1 MPSLKK
7 GLLARLQ
14 SQLDRLQSQLDLRVG
29 CSVCSEPLNES
40 TYKWHTIEHNCPR
53 EILLARAKGAPEHK
67 EWRKVGRRPS
77 FPRPRRYEVCRY
89 YKPGMGCRKHRNQCT
104 FARSLEEALVWTFE
118 RENNIPRLWL
128 KAKVQGNLYQGTPR
142 ILTAAEEIGAEF
154 GGYFQELCKPCFR
167 NCPAQVTLRG
177 PNLPCPHH
185 GPSHLLIVH
194 VTSEGFRKKQLVE
207 IRPRPRQGHLLEYC
221 MYVSRGY
228 PCRHGAVRC
237 QYAHSDVEMAIW
249 EAESIGYLTRSDLLV
264 LPASLES
271 GAGSG
276 TIGEIG
282 GRNGSPSVPP
292 QIQLYCRVCL
302 VTCSS
307 QESFENHCSSL
318 EHTQMLSY
326 DHGALWEYRAPP
338 IGLRKFKLC
347 SRLDICEYGNG
358 CTQAHSQEELQEW
371 IMRAQAAQMREELAR
386 QDGLLSY
393 QDRLL
398 HEYQHCHNEIQVMS
412 ESIHDVTVH
421 CDQPLKCQVEDKKS
435 QYRWKFIIHS
445 KDPLQHVALLKHQ
458 MGAIFSLVCPGLP
471 QGQLYA
477 QGSRF
482 HVQGTAMT
490 SQVEVLVE
498 CITFGSYEQWVA
510 FDFGCRPV
518 LVQKLYVQVGQKE
531 TLGPPACIQDHN
543 CLLELIRWNSGNR
556 CVVPC
561 VGRTAEQVKLLA
573 KYKVSLQEL
582 ENYRSKASDQ
592 IPITPGNYRER
603 MHQFLYMEEEAQQE
617 LVAKLNLQ
625 VEVTLT
631 SKMQTLAMGMKFAP
645 SGELY
650 AKVPIP
656 CSLTPDTDQG
666 YLLSRAVSTAYVA
679 PVPAPDNHVYEV
691 RVEVKATSEQNVW
704 LLLPA
709 HCCSALGLKDE
720 DIQIMEIQFQIDKTI
735 FGIWHQAI
743 DALQDDRLVAPDVPA
758 CSLPSL
764 KPPPQELRGNPKQK
778 QAISFI
784 TGTASGLSRVPPL
797 LIYGPFG
804 TGKTYTLAMATLEV
818 IKQPNTKVLI
828 CTHTNSAADIYIREY
843 FHAYV
848 TAGHP
853 EAVPLR
859 VKNPESFL
867 NQTDPTTLQYCCLS
881 SDGRS
886 FCFPTQEKL
895 KQHRIVITTTT
906 LSRSLC
912 VPSGFFS
919 HILIDE
925 AAQMLE
931 CEAII
936 PLAYATQKTRIVL
949 AGDHMQITPKLFS
962 VGARKSAD
970 HTLLNRLFQY
980 YQRETHEL
988 ASQSRVIFHENYRST
1003 KAIISFVS
1011 RNFYVA
1017 KGNPIQAS
1025 GQIPGHP
1032 CKYPLMFCH
1041 VAGTP
1046 ERDITMTSWFNRA
1059 EIVEVIE
1066 KVQEFY
1072 RIWAYQWNSPDLKQ
1086 ICVVSHGSQVKILRQ
1101 ELRKKQ
1107 LGEVAVENFENLPGR
1122 EFRVII
1128 LSTVHTRDSL
1138 LSSSVPHLEFF
1149 SEARV
1154 LNTVMTRAQSQ
1165 VVAVG
1170 DAVALCSFGRCSKVW
1185 KHFIQE
1191 CIEMSSVSPVDLT
1204 MEQIKQDVAHR
1215 QRWARQNGLHPM
1227 NSPREDF
1234 LEEEDND
1241 NDIPSWVSDAE
1252 LNADDPI
1259 LQELLDESK
1268 NVAVTVSEDGLLN
1281 VTSGARSRHQGQQYL
1296 SFPVPVLQKYLR
1308 MQPKIYRKCE
1318 LIKEAF
1324 EKASAFTIDDS
1335 PPLIIQIRGRTN
1347 CGMAFTGDQVLVEI
1361 LTPELEEQGYSWRP
1375 LGRVVG
1381 VLERGDRELIF
1392 ICKMD
1397 EFDPRVMIPIDPS
1410 VTKIFVPELKDKP
1423 NTIPIRRLQRGHIKL
1438 ISYEKI
1444 TEETKRNQLFRVQI
1458 ISWKERFY
1466 YPLGIILEILPLPV
1480 TLEQG
1485 LKILD
1490 MEYSLNA
1497 NGRYPTPVIKEVNQH
1512 NCSKLNLYRGQWKDC
1527 RDYLTFTVDPQ
1538 GSRDLDD
1545 AISVRD
1551 LGSHYEIAVHISDVA
1566 SFMPKDSALDR
1577 EARKRGA
1584 TYYAPG
1590 KDPVAMLPSRLSQD
1604 LFSLLPQQERRA
1616 ISLILTVEKEGDR
1629 VVQWHITPSMIC
1641 SDLQLT
1647 YEEAEVIIKSHPG
1660 GGAWLPLRLGTVEGC
1675 VVAAYHFS
1683 QVLRRSRLQGDCYY
1697 DQPDED
1703 SPLGSRSSHQMVQEL
1718 MILFNSYVAE
1728 FLVHQDNTK
1737 LITPLRCQA
1746 EPNPQQVAQLKDKYN
1761 HLLPLSL
1768 HLSYRLCGQ
1777 TTSTFQGTSS
1787 GYNLCIL
1794 RPLWDH
1800 LCQAADSKDYNK
1812 MVDLIATDDIHPTL
1826 APAGLEF
1833 RKLLS
1838 RSYFSR
1844 SNSTSLSRAG
1854 HYSLQVDWYT
1864 WASSPIR
1871 RYIDVVLQ
1879 RQLHAAMTKG
1889 HPGYSPEDI
1898 DLLCH
1903 DFNRKNGRA
1912 QAYERKAHCLH
1923 LATQLKTQL
1932 LTKLCFVVNVESA
1945 NRFFKVI
1952 FPMNRDTLPDPHL
1965 VNYRALQ
1972 LVEQP
1977 TFIPEHQKMKLVWKR
1992 RMYSLDKGKAWMPSS
2007 KTLVDTHVMPVSS
2020 VIWQDL
2026 LAAIQSQNFQKAAAL
2041 LLRWRGT
2048 AQTSQHRSLGQVFRN
2063 KCSHYVEVILE
2074 LSTGD
2079 ALQMQL
2085 TTDVQRGFLVP
2096 SIQMW
2101 MLTPGF
2107 AICLEHA
2114 EKPIDCFSRYASQA
2128 TKDVYAEAQEY
2139 SRVWEPLCA
2148 MESASSAVA
2157 ENDSIL
2163 LHGVPITWDQ
2173 ERNDQGQMQGSFC
2186 LTYSF
2191 LKECAIDI
2199 NFNFCY
2205 LCIRLEN
2212 LKLQGPVE
2220 EEEEREKGK
2229 EAALC
2234 QGFKKLS
2241 LGNMA
2246 ADPPVVNTLDS
2257 CLNVDPDT
2265 YTWVAHGLTDEMDQD
2280 SKKVDR
2286 REERQRI
2293 HFFLHHVAMEGIPME
2308 VTRKEACFT
2317 IEMIPKLLPDIRKEE
2332 AIWKLK
2338 YASPL
2343 VTSIALGQPIKEVSC
2358 MAMKSSILKRQTFDI
2373 PRGKF
2378 RLNKSQNSAV
2388 LEALQKPFTLI
2399 QGPPGTGKTVVGVHI
2414 VYWFHKLNQEK
2425 PETAPLPLRGEK
2437 KDKGEKC
2444 ILYCGPSNKS
2454 VDVVSEILL
2463 QWKEELRPLQ
2473 VYSEQ
2478 MEAMEFPVPGSYRNM
2493 FRKNLREGKTKP
2505 ELRQIILHH
2514 RIRMPSN
2521 TYARKIMEFDTRV
2534 KTVDQFSEEE
2544 IEQYK
2549 SITTMARKYELSN
2562 HDIILCTCSCAASS
2576 ILTKQLNVKQI
2587 LIDEAGMS
2595 TEPESLIPLVNFP
2608 RAEKVVL
2615 LGDHKQLQPFVKN
2628 DHCQNL
2634 GLEKSLFERYYRQ
2647 AWMLDTQYR
2656 MHKDICKFPSKE
2668 FYDNKLKTSMELRRT
2683 PSVFSHPDQES
2694 CPIIFGYVQGE
2705 EKSLVV
2711 STDEGNENS
2720 RANQDEVE
2728 QVIRIAKQLT
2738 LDRTIKPKDIAILSP
2753 YNAQVSEINK
2763 RLLKEGI
2770 TGVTVSSIK
2779 KSQGSEW
2786 RYVILSTVR
2795 SCSLSE
2801 IDGKPTKSWLK
2812 KHLGFVSDPHQVNVG
2827 ITRAQEGLCI
2837 IGNHYLLSCCP
2848 MWHRLIDFY
2857 TKKGCCVM
2865 ASSVQV
2871 RQRPA
2876 IYH

>member
-14 SQLDRLQSQLDLRVG
+14 SQLDQLQSQLDLRVG

-128 KAKVQGNLYQGTPR
+128 KAKVQGSLYQGTPR

-177 PNLPCPHH
+177 PNLPCPQH
-185 GPSHLLIVH
+185 GPSPLLIVH
-194 VTSEGFRKKQLVE
+194 ISEGFRKKQLVE

-221 MYVSRGY
+221 MYVSRGH

-237 QYAHSDVEMAIW
+237 QYAHSDVEMAVW
-249 EAESIGYLTRSDLLV
+249 EAESMGCLTRSDLLV

-276 TIGEIG
+276 TSGEVG
-282 GRNGSPSVPP
+282 GRNGSPSAPP

-371 IMRAQAAQMREELAR
+371 IMRAQAAQMREESAR

-412 ESIHDVTVH
+412 ESIRDVTIH

-435 QYRWKFIIHS
+435 QCIWKFIIHS

-471 QGQLYA
+471 QRQLYA

-482 HVQGTAMT
+482 HVQDTAMT
-490 SQVEVLVE
+490 FQVEVLVE

-510 FDFGCRPV
+510 FDFGRRPV

-531 TLGPPACIQDHN
+531 TLGPPPCIQDHN
-543 CLLELIRWNSGNR
+543 CLLELIRWHSGNR
-556 CVVPC
+556 CVVPN
-561 VGRTAEQVKLLA
+561 VGRTAEQVNLLA
-573 KYKVSLQEL
+573 KYKVSPQEL

-592 IPITPGNYRER
+592 VSITPVNYRER

-720 DIQIMEIQFQIDKTI
+720 DTQLMEIQFQIDKTI

-764 KPPPQELRGNPKQK
+764 RPPPQELRGNPKQK
-778 QAISFI
+778 EAISFI
-784 TGTASGLSRVPPL
+784 TGTTSGQSRVPPL

-859 VKNPESFL
+859 VKNTESFL

-895 KQHRIVITTTT
+895 KQHRIIITTTT

-980 YQRETHEL
+980 YQKETHKL

-1025 GQIPGHP
+1025 GQIPAHP

-1086 ICVVSHGSQVKILRQ
+1086 ICVVSHGSQVIGSSFHLCLSSSAGIRNN
-1101 ELRKKQ
+1101 
-1107 LGEVAVENFENLPGR
+1107 LGLLMGR

-1138 LSSSVPHLEFF
+1138 LNSSVPHLEFF

-1191 CIEMSSVSPVDLT
+1191 CIEMRSVSPVDLT

-1227 NSPREDF
+1227 NSPREHS

-1281 VTSGARSRHQGQQYL
+1281 VTSGSRSRYQGQQYL

-1375 LGRVVG
+1375 MGRVVG
-1381 VLERGDRELIF
+1381 ILERGDRELIF

-1466 YPLGIILEILPLPV
+1466 YPLGIILEILPLPL

-1512 NCSKLNLYRGQWKDC
+1512 NCSKLNLHRGQWKDC

-1566 SFMPKDSALDR
+1566 SFMPKDGALDR

-1604 LFSLLPQQERRA
+1604 LFSLLPQQERRT
-1616 ISLILTVEKEGDR
+1616 ISLILTVEKESDR

-1703 SPLGSRSSHQMVQEL
+1703 SPLGSRSSHQMVEEL

-1746 EPNPQQVAQLKDKYN
+1746 EPNPQQVAQLKDKYS

-1992 RMYSLDKGKAWMPSS
+1992 RIYSLDKGKAWMPSS

-2026 LAAIQSQNFQKAAAL
+2026 LVAIQSQNFQKAAAL
-2041 LLRWRGT
+2041 LLRCRGT
-2048 AQTSQHRSLGQVFRN
+2048 VQTSHHRSLGQVSRS
-2063 KCSHYVEVILE
+2063 KCSHYVEVIVE

-2114 EKPIDCFSRYASQA
+2114 EKPIDCFSRYASQT
-2128 TKDVYAEAQEY
+2128 TKDVYSEAQEY

-2212 LKLQGPVE
+2212 LKLQGP
-2220 EEEEREKGK
+2220 
-2229 EAALC
+2229 
-2234 QGFKKLS
+2234 LS
-2241 LGNMA
+2241 LGHTA
-2246 ADPPVVNTLDS
+2246 ANPSVVNTLDS

-2293 HFFLHHVAMEGIPME
+2293 HFFLHHVAMESIPVE

-2343 VTSIALGQPIKEVSC
+2343 VTSIALGQPIKEGQLHSGIWVFSSLPSLELTLLIPVS
-2358 MAMKSSILKRQTFDI
+2358 
-2373 PRGKF
+2373 G
-2378 RLNKSQNSAV
+2378 
-2388 LEALQKPFTLI
+2388 AL
-2399 QGPPGTGKTVVGVHI
+2399 GTGKTMVGVHI

-2521 TYARKIMEFDTRV
+2521 PYARKIMEFDTRV
-2534 KTVDQFSEEE
+2534 KMGDQFSEEE
-2544 IEQYK
+2544 IELYK
-2549 SITTMARKYELSN
+2549 SITTTARKYELSN
-2562 HDIILCTCSCAASS
+2562 HDIILCTCSCSASS

-2634 GLEKSLFERYYRQ
+2634 GLEKSLFERYHRQ

-2683 PSVFSHPDQES
+2683 PSVFSHQDQES

-2720 RANQDEVE
+2720 KANQDEVE

-2795 SCSLSE
+2795 SCPLSE

>member
-14 SQLDRLQSQLDLRVG
+14 SQLDQLQSQLDLRVG

-128 KAKVQGNLYQGTPR
+128 KAKVQGSLYQGTPR

-177 PNLPCPHH
+177 PNLPCPQH
-185 GPSHLLIVH
+185 GPSPLLIVH
-194 VTSEGFRKKQLVE
+194 ISEGFRKKQLVE

-221 MYVSRGY
+221 MYVSRGH

-237 QYAHSDVEMAIW
+237 QYAHSDVEMAVW
-249 EAESIGYLTRSDLLV
+249 EAESMGCLTRSDLLV

-276 TIGEIG
+276 TSGEVG
-282 GRNGSPSVPP
+282 GRNGSPSAPP

-371 IMRAQAAQMREELAR
+371 IMRAQAAQMREESAR

-412 ESIHDVTVH
+412 ESIRDVTIH

-435 QYRWKFIIHS
+435 QCIWKFIIHS

-471 QGQLYA
+471 QRQLYA

-482 HVQGTAMT
+482 HVQDTAMT
-490 SQVEVLVE
+490 FQVEVLVE

-510 FDFGCRPV
+510 FDFGRRPV

-531 TLGPPACIQDHN
+531 TLGPPPCIQDHN
-543 CLLELIRWNSGNR
+543 CLLELIRWHSGNR
-556 CVVPC
+556 CVVPN
-561 VGRTAEQVKLLA
+561 VGRTAEQVNLLA
-573 KYKVSLQEL
+573 KYKVSPQEL

-592 IPITPGNYRER
+592 VSITPVNYRER

-720 DIQIMEIQFQIDKTI
+720 DTQLMEIQFQIDKTI

-764 KPPPQELRGNPKQK
+764 RPPPQELRGNPKQK
-778 QAISFI
+778 EAISFI
-784 TGTASGLSRVPPL
+784 TGTTSGQSRVPPL

-859 VKNPESFL
+859 VKNTESFL

-895 KQHRIVITTTT
+895 KQHRIIITTTT

-980 YQRETHEL
+980 YQKETHKL

-1025 GQIPGHP
+1025 GQIPAHP

-1138 LSSSVPHLEFF
+1138 LNSSVPHLEFF

-1191 CIEMSSVSPVDLT
+1191 CIEMRSVSPVDLT

-1227 NSPREDF
+1227 NSPREHS

-1281 VTSGARSRHQGQQYL
+1281 VTSGSRSRYQGQQYL

-1375 LGRVVG
+1375 MGRVVG
-1381 VLERGDRELIF
+1381 ILERGDRELIF

-1466 YPLGIILEILPLPV
+1466 YPLGIILEILPLPL

-1512 NCSKLNLYRGQWKDC
+1512 NCSKLNLHRGQWKDC

-1566 SFMPKDSALDR
+1566 SFMPKDGALDR

-1604 LFSLLPQQERRA
+1604 LFSLLPQQERRT
-1616 ISLILTVEKEGDR
+1616 ISLILTVEKESDR

-1703 SPLGSRSSHQMVQEL
+1703 SPLGSRSSHQMVEEL

-1746 EPNPQQVAQLKDKYN
+1746 EPNPQQVAQLKDKYS

-1992 RMYSLDKGKAWMPSS
+1992 RIYSLDKGKAWMPSS

-2026 LAAIQSQNFQKAAAL
+2026 LVAIQSQNFQKAAAL
-2041 LLRWRGT
+2041 LLRCRGT
-2048 AQTSQHRSLGQVFRN
+2048 VQTSHHRSLGQVSRS
-2063 KCSHYVEVILE
+2063 KCSHYVEVIVE

-2114 EKPIDCFSRYASQA
+2114 EKPIDCFSRYASQT
-2128 TKDVYAEAQEY
+2128 TKDVYSEAQEY

-2220 EEEEREKGK
+2220 GEEEREKGK

-2234 QGFKKLS
+2234 QGFRKLS
-2241 LGNMA
+2241 LGHTA
-2246 ADPPVVNTLDS
+2246 ANPSVVNTLDS

-2293 HFFLHHVAMEGIPME
+2293 HFFLHHVAMESIPVE

-2358 MAMKSSILKRQTFDI
+2358 VAMKSSILKRQTFDI

-2378 RLNKSQNSAV
+2378 KLNKSQNSAV

-2399 QGPPGTGKTVVGVHI
+2399 QGPPGTGKTMVGVHI

-2521 TYARKIMEFDTRV
+2521 PYARKIMEFDTRV
-2534 KTVDQFSEEE
+2534 KMGDQFSEEE
-2544 IEQYK
+2544 IELYK
-2549 SITTMARKYELSN
+2549 SITTTARKYELSN
-2562 HDIILCTCSCAASS
+2562 HDIILCTCSCSASS

-2634 GLEKSLFERYYRQ
+2634 GLEKSLFERYHRQ

-2683 PSVFSHPDQES
+2683 PSVFSHQDQES

-2720 RANQDEVE
+2720 KANQDEVE
-2728 QVIRIAKQLT
+2728 QVS
-2738 LDRTIKPKDIAILSP
+2738 LSP
-2753 YNAQVSEINK
+2753 YQLPQQPGA
-2763 RLLKEGI
+2763 L
-2770 TGVTVSSIK
+2770 
-2779 KSQGSEW
+2779 
-2786 RYVILSTVR
+2786 
-2795 SCSLSE
+2795 
-2801 IDGKPTKSWLK
+2801 
-2812 KHLGFVSDPHQVNVG
+2812 
-2827 ITRAQEGLCI
+2827 
-2837 IGNHYLLSCCP
+2837 
-2848 MWHRLIDFY
+2848 
-2857 TKKGCCVM
+2857 
-2865 ASSVQV
+2865 
-2871 RQRPA
+2871 
-2876 IYH
+2876 

>member
-1 MPSLKK
+1 
-7 GLLARLQ
+7 
-14 SQLDRLQSQLDLRVG
+14 
-29 CSVCSEPLNES
+29 
-40 TYKWHTIEHNCPR
+40 
-53 EILLARAKGAPEHK
+53 
-67 EWRKVGRRPS
+67 
-77 FPRPRRYEVCRY
+77 F
-89 YKPGMGCRKHRNQCT
+89 
-104 FARSLEEALVWTFE
+104 
-118 RENNIPRLWL
+118 
-128 KAKVQGNLYQGTPR
+128 
-142 ILTAAEEIGAEF
+142 
-154 GGYFQELCKPCFR
+154 
-167 NCPAQVTLRG
+167 
-177 PNLPCPHH
+177 LP
-185 GPSHLLIVH
+185 
-194 VTSEGFRKKQLVE
+194 
-207 IRPRPRQGHLLEYC
+207 
-221 MYVSRGY
+221 
-228 PCRHGAVRC
+228 
-237 QYAHSDVEMAIW
+237 
-249 EAESIGYLTRSDLLV
+249 
-264 LPASLES
+264 
-271 GAGSG
+271 
-276 TIGEIG
+276 
-282 GRNGSPSVPP
+282 SPS
-292 QIQLYCRVCL
+292 
-302 VTCSS
+302 S
-307 QESFENHCSSL
+307 H
-318 EHTQMLSY
+318 
-326 DHGALWEYRAPP
+326 
-338 IGLRKFKLC
+338 
-347 SRLDICEYGNG
+347 
-358 CTQAHSQEELQEW
+358 
-371 IMRAQAAQMREELAR
+371 
-386 QDGLLSY
+386 
-393 QDRLL
+393 
-398 HEYQHCHNEIQVMS
+398 
-412 ESIHDVTVH
+412 
-421 CDQPLKCQVEDKKS
+421 
-435 QYRWKFIIHS
+435 
-445 KDPLQHVALLKHQ
+445 
-458 MGAIFSLVCPGLP
+458 PGL
-471 QGQLYA
+471 
-477 QGSRF
+477 
-482 HVQGTAMT
+482 
-490 SQVEVLVE
+490 
-498 CITFGSYEQWVA
+498 
-510 FDFGCRPV
+510 
-518 LVQKLYVQVGQKE
+518 
-531 TLGPPACIQDHN
+531 
-543 CLLELIRWNSGNR
+543 
-556 CVVPC
+556 
-561 VGRTAEQVKLLA
+561 
-573 KYKVSLQEL
+573 
-582 ENYRSKASDQ
+582 
-592 IPITPGNYRER
+592 
-603 MHQFLYMEEEAQQE
+603 
-617 LVAKLNLQ
+617 
-625 VEVTLT
+625 
-631 SKMQTLAMGMKFAP
+631 
-645 SGELY
+645 
-650 AKVPIP
+650 
-656 CSLTPDTDQG
+656 
-666 YLLSRAVSTAYVA
+666 
-679 PVPAPDNHVYEV
+679 
-691 RVEVKATSEQNVW
+691 
-704 LLLPA
+704 
-709 HCCSALGLKDE
+709 
-720 DIQIMEIQFQIDKTI
+720 
-735 FGIWHQAI
+735 
-743 DALQDDRLVAPDVPA
+743 
-758 CSLPSL
+758 
-764 KPPPQELRGNPKQK
+764 
-778 QAISFI
+778 SF
-784 TGTASGLSRVPPL
+784 
-797 LIYGPFG
+797 
-804 TGKTYTLAMATLEV
+804 
-818 IKQPNTKVLI
+818 
-828 CTHTNSAADIYIREY
+828 AADIYIREY

-859 VKNPESFL
+859 VKNTESFL

-895 KQHRIVITTTT
+895 KQHRIIITTTT

-980 YQRETHEL
+980 YQKETHKL

-1025 GQIPGHP
+1025 GQIPAHP

-1138 LSSSVPHLEFF
+1138 LNSSVPHLEFF

-1191 CIEMSSVSPVDLT
+1191 CIEMRSVSPVDLT

-1227 NSPREDF
+1227 NSPREHS

-1281 VTSGARSRHQGQQYL
+1281 VTSGSRSRYQGQQYL

-1375 LGRVVG
+1375 MGRVVG
-1381 VLERGDRELIF
+1381 ILERGDRELIF

-1466 YPLGIILEILPLPV
+1466 YPLGIILEILPLPL

-1512 NCSKLNLYRGQWKDC
+1512 NCSKLNLHRGQWKDC

-1566 SFMPKDSALDR
+1566 SFMPKDGALDR

-1604 LFSLLPQQERRA
+1604 LFSLLPQQERRT
-1616 ISLILTVEKEGDR
+1616 ISLILTVEKESDR

-1703 SPLGSRSSHQMVQEL
+1703 SPLGSRSSHQMVEEL

-1746 EPNPQQVAQLKDKYN
+1746 EPNPQQVAQLKDKYS

-1992 RMYSLDKGKAWMPSS
+1992 RIYSLDKGKAWMPSS

-2026 LAAIQSQNFQKAAAL
+2026 LVAIQSQNFQKAAAL
-2041 LLRWRGT
+2041 LLRCRGT
-2048 AQTSQHRSLGQVFRN
+2048 VQTSHHRSLGQVSRS
-2063 KCSHYVEVILE
+2063 KCSHYVEVIVE

-2114 EKPIDCFSRYASQA
+2114 EKPIDCFSRYASQT
-2128 TKDVYAEAQEY
+2128 TKDVYSEAQEY

-2212 LKLQGPVE
+2212 LKLQANP
-2220 EEEEREKGK
+2220 
-2229 EAALC
+2229 
-2234 QGFKKLS
+2234 S
-2241 LGNMA
+2241 
-2246 ADPPVVNTLDS
+2246 VVNTLDS

-2293 HFFLHHVAMEGIPME
+2293 HFFLHHVAMESIPVE

-2343 VTSIALGQPIKEVSC
+2343 VTSIALGQPIKEGQLHSGIW
-2358 MAMKSSILKRQTFDI
+2358 SSILKRQTFDI

-2378 RLNKSQNSAV
+2378 KLNKSQNSAV

-2399 QGPPGTGKTVVGVHI
+2399 QGPPGTGKTMVGVHI

-2521 TYARKIMEFDTRV
+2521 PYARKIMEFDTRV
-2534 KTVDQFSEEE
+2534 KMGDQFSEEE
-2544 IEQYK
+2544 IELYK
-2549 SITTMARKYELSN
+2549 SITTTARKYELSN
-2562 HDIILCTCSCAASS
+2562 HDIILCTCSCSASS

-2634 GLEKSLFERYYRQ
+2634 GLEKSLFERYHRQ

-2683 PSVFSHPDQES
+2683 PSVFSHQDQES

-2720 RANQDEVE
+2720 KANQDEVE

-2795 SCSLSE
+2795 SCPLSE

>member
-1 MPSLKK
+1 M
-7 GLLARLQ
+7 AR
-14 SQLDRLQSQLDLRVG
+14 
-29 CSVCSEPLNES
+29 E
-40 TYKWHTIEHNCPR
+40 
-53 EILLARAKGAPEHK
+53 
-67 EWRKVGRRPS
+67 
-77 FPRPRRYEVCRY
+77 
-89 YKPGMGCRKHRNQCT
+89 
-104 FARSLEEALVWTFE
+104 
-118 RENNIPRLWL
+118 
-128 KAKVQGNLYQGTPR
+128 
-142 ILTAAEEIGAEF
+142 
-154 GGYFQELCKPCFR
+154 
-167 NCPAQVTLRG
+167 
-177 PNLPCPHH
+177 
-185 GPSHLLIVH
+185 
-194 VTSEGFRKKQLVE
+194 
-207 IRPRPRQGHLLEYC
+207 
-221 MYVSRGY
+221 
-228 PCRHGAVRC
+228 
-237 QYAHSDVEMAIW
+237 
-249 EAESIGYLTRSDLLV
+249 
-264 LPASLES
+264 
-271 GAGSG
+271 
-276 TIGEIG
+276 
-282 GRNGSPSVPP
+282 
-292 QIQLYCRVCL
+292 
-302 VTCSS
+302 
-307 QESFENHCSSL
+307 
-318 EHTQMLSY
+318 
-326 DHGALWEYRAPP
+326 RAP
-338 IGLRKFKLC
+338 GTTRTRA
-347 SRLDICEYGNG
+347 RLDICEYGNG

-371 IMRAQAAQMREELAR
+371 IMRAQAAQMREESAR

-412 ESIHDVTVH
+412 ESIRDVTIH

-435 QYRWKFIIHS
+435 QCIWKFIIHS

-471 QGQLYA
+471 QRQLYA

-482 HVQGTAMT
+482 HVQDTAMT
-490 SQVEVLVE
+490 FQVEVLVE

-510 FDFGCRPV
+510 FDFGRRPV

-531 TLGPPACIQDHN
+531 TLGPPPCIQDHN
-543 CLLELIRWNSGNR
+543 CLLELIRWHSGNR
-556 CVVPC
+556 CVVPN
-561 VGRTAEQVKLLA
+561 VGRTAEQVNLLA
-573 KYKVSLQEL
+573 KYKVSPQEL

-592 IPITPGNYRER
+592 VSITPVNYRER

-720 DIQIMEIQFQIDKTI
+720 DTQLMEIQFQIDKTI

-764 KPPPQELRGNPKQK
+764 RPPPQELRGNPKQK
-778 QAISFI
+778 EAISFI
-784 TGTASGLSRVPPL
+784 TGTTSGQSRVPPL

-859 VKNPESFL
+859 VKNTESFL

-895 KQHRIVITTTT
+895 KQHRIIITTTT

-980 YQRETHEL
+980 YQKETHKL

-1025 GQIPGHP
+1025 GQIPAHP

-1138 LSSSVPHLEFF
+1138 LNSSVPHLEFF

-1191 CIEMSSVSPVDLT
+1191 CIEMRSVSPVDLT

-1227 NSPREDF
+1227 NSPREHS

-1281 VTSGARSRHQGQQYL
+1281 VTSGSRSRYQGQQYL

-1375 LGRVVG
+1375 MGRVVG
-1381 VLERGDRELIF
+1381 ILERGDRELIF

-1466 YPLGIILEILPLPV
+1466 YPLGIILEILPLPL

-1512 NCSKLNLYRGQWKDC
+1512 NCSKLNLHRGQWKDC

-1566 SFMPKDSALDR
+1566 SFMPKDGALDR

-1604 LFSLLPQQERRA
+1604 LFSLLPQQERRT
-1616 ISLILTVEKEGDR
+1616 ISLILTVEKESDR

-1703 SPLGSRSSHQMVQEL
+1703 SPLGSRSSHQMVEEL

-1746 EPNPQQVAQLKDKYN
+1746 EPNPQQVAQLKDKYS

-1992 RMYSLDKGKAWMPSS
+1992 RIYSLDKGKAWMPSS

-2026 LAAIQSQNFQKAAAL
+2026 LVAIQSQNFQKAAAL
-2041 LLRWRGT
+2041 LLRCRGT
-2048 AQTSQHRSLGQVFRN
+2048 VQTSHHRSLGQVSRS
-2063 KCSHYVEVILE
+2063 KCSHYVEVIVE

-2114 EKPIDCFSRYASQA
+2114 EKPIDCFSRYASQT
-2128 TKDVYAEAQEY
+2128 TKDVYSEAQEY

-2220 EEEEREKGK
+2220 GEEEREKGK

-2234 QGFKKLS
+2234 QGFRKLS
-2241 LGNMA
+2241 LGHTA
-2246 ADPPVVNTLDS
+2246 ANPSVVNTLDS

-2293 HFFLHHVAMEGIPME
+2293 HFFLHHVAMESIPVE

-2358 MAMKSSILKRQTFDI
+2358 VAMKSSILKRQTFDI

-2378 RLNKSQNSAV
+2378 KLNKSQNSAV

-2399 QGPPGTGKTVVGVHI
+2399 QGPPGTGKTMVGVHI

-2521 TYARKIMEFDTRV
+2521 PYARKIMEFDTRV
-2534 KTVDQFSEEE
+2534 KMGDQFSEEE
-2544 IEQYK
+2544 IELYK
-2549 SITTMARKYELSN
+2549 SITTTARKYELSN
-2562 HDIILCTCSCAASS
+2562 HDIILCTCSCSASS

-2634 GLEKSLFERYYRQ
+2634 GLEKSLFERYHRQ

-2683 PSVFSHPDQES
+2683 PSVFSHQDQES

-2720 RANQDEVE
+2720 KANQDEVE

-2795 SCSLSE
+2795 SCPLSE

>member
-1 MPSLKK
+1 M
-7 GLLARLQ
+7 
-14 SQLDRLQSQLDLRVG
+14 
-29 CSVCSEPLNES
+29 
-40 TYKWHTIEHNCPR
+40 
-53 EILLARAKGAPEHK
+53 
-67 EWRKVGRRPS
+67 
-77 FPRPRRYEVCRY
+77 
-89 YKPGMGCRKHRNQCT
+89 
-104 FARSLEEALVWTFE
+104 
-118 RENNIPRLWL
+118 
-128 KAKVQGNLYQGTPR
+128 
-142 ILTAAEEIGAEF
+142 
-154 GGYFQELCKPCFR
+154 
-167 NCPAQVTLRG
+167 
-177 PNLPCPHH
+177 
-185 GPSHLLIVH
+185 
-194 VTSEGFRKKQLVE
+194 
-207 IRPRPRQGHLLEYC
+207 
-221 MYVSRGY
+221 
-228 PCRHGAVRC
+228 AV
-237 QYAHSDVEMAIW
+237 W
-249 EAESIGYLTRSDLLV
+249 EAESMGCLTRSELLK
-264 LPASLES
+264 LPATLES
-271 GAGSG
+271 GIGAGTSK
-276 TIGEIG
+276 EDG
-282 GRNGSPSVPP
+282 GRNGSSSAPP
-292 QIQLYCRVCL
+292 QIQLYCRACL
-302 VTCSS
+302 VTCNS

-318 EHTQMLSY
+318 EHTQMVSY
-326 DHGALWEYRAPP
+326 DKGTLWEYRAPP

-347 SRLDICEYGNG
+347 SRPDICEYGNG
-358 CTQAHSQEELQEW
+358 CTQAHSVEELQEW
-371 IMRAQAAQMREELAR
+371 ILRAQAAQMREESAR

-398 HEYQHCHNEIQVMS
+398 HEYQHCNNEMLVMS

-421 CDQPLKCQVEDKKS
+421 CDQPLQCQVEDKKS
-435 QYRWKFIIHS
+435 QCRWKFIIQS
-445 KDPLQHVALLKHQ
+445 KDPLQHVALLKRQ
-458 MGAIFSLVCPGLP
+458 TGAIFSLVSPGLP
-471 QGQLYA
+471 PGQLYA
-477 QGSRF
+477 HGSRF
-482 HVQGTAMT
+482 LMQGAAMMT
-490 SQVEVLVE
+490 FQVEVLVE
-498 CITFGSYEQWVA
+498 CIAFGSYEQWVA

-518 LVQKLYVQVGQKE
+518 LVRKLHVQVGQKE
-531 TLGPPACIQDHN
+531 TAGISPTYTQDPD
-543 CLLELIRWNSGNR
+543 CLMELIRWHSGNR
-556 CVVPC
+556 CVVPSMA
-561 VGRTAEQVKLLA
+561 RTDEQMRLLA
-573 KYKVSLQEL
+573 KYKVSPQQL
-582 ENYRSKASDQ
+582 EYYMSMASDH
-592 IPITPGNYRER
+592 IPITPVNYRDR
-603 MHQFLYMEEEAQQE
+603 MHQFLYVEEEAQQQ

-625 VEVTLT
+625 VQVTLT
-631 SKMQTLAMGMKFAP
+631 SKMQTLAMGLKCAAP
-645 SGELY
+645 GELY
-650 AKVPIP
+650 ARVPIP

-666 YLLSRAVSTAYVA
+666 YLLSRAVNTAYVA

-691 RVEVKATSEQNVW
+691 QVEVKATSDQNVW

-720 DIQIMEIQFQIDKTI
+720 DTKLMEIQFQIDRTV
-735 FGIWHQAI
+735 FGMWHQAI
-743 DALQDDRLVAPDVPA
+743 DALRDDKLVTPNMSA

-764 KPPPQELRGNPKQK
+764 RPPPQELRGNPKQK

-784 TGTASGLSRVPPL
+784 TGTASPLSRVPPL

-818 IKQPNTKVLI
+818 MKQPNTKVLI

-859 VKNPESFL
+859 VKSTESFL
-867 NQTDPTTLQYCCLS
+867 NQTDSTTLQYCCLT
-881 SDGRS
+881 DDRR
-886 FCFPTQEKL
+886 FFRDPTQAEL
-895 KQHRIVITTTT
+895 KQHRIIITTTT
-906 LSRSLC
+906 LSRSLD
-912 VPSGFFS
+912 VPPGFFS

-936 PLAYATQKTRIVL
+936 PLAYATRNTRIVL

-962 VGARKSAD
+962 VGDRKSAD

-1032 CKYPLMFCH
+1032 EKYPLMFCH

-1072 RIWAYQWNSPDLKQ
+1072 SIWAYQWNSPDLKQ
-1086 ICVVSHGSQVKILRQ
+1086 ICVVSHGSQVKTLRQ

-1170 DAVALCSFGRCSKVW
+1170 DAVALCSFGHCSKVW

-1191 CIEMSSVSPVDLT
+1191 CVEMGSVSPVDLT
-1204 MEQIKQDVAHR
+1204 MEQIKQDVVHR
-1215 QRWARQNGLHPM
+1215 QRWARQNGLHPVKIAM
-1227 NSPREDF
+1227 EDF

-1241 NDIPSWVSDAE
+1241 NDSASWVSDAE

-1268 NVAVTVSEDGLLN
+1268 NVAVTVTEDGLLN
-1281 VTSGARSRHQGQQYL
+1281 VTSGARTHHQGQQYL

-1361 LTPELEEQGYSWRP
+1361 LTPGLEEQGYSWRP
-1375 LGRVVG
+1375 MGRVVG

-1466 YPLGIILEILPLPV
+1466 YPLGIILEILPLPL

-1490 MEYSLNA
+1490 MEYSLSA

-1512 NCSKLNLYRGQWKDC
+1512 NCSKLSRRGQWKDC

-1551 LGSHYEIAVHISDVA
+1551 LGAQYEIAVHISDVA
-1566 SFMPKDSALDR
+1566 SFMPKDGALDR

-1604 LFSLLPQQERRA
+1604 LFSLLPHQERRT
-1616 ISLILTVEKEGDR
+1616 ISLILTVEKEGDQ
-1629 VVQWHITPSMIC
+1629 VVKWHITPSMIR

-1683 QVLRRSRLQGDCYY
+1683 QVLRRGRLQGDCYY

-1703 SPLGSRSSHQMVQEL
+1703 SPLGSRSSHQMVEEL
-1718 MILFNSYVAE
+1718 MILFNSYVAK
-1728 FLVHQDNTK
+1728 FLVHKDSTK

-1746 EPNPQQVAQLKDKYN
+1746 EPNPQQVAQLKEKYR
-1761 HLLPLSL
+1761 HLLPVSL

-1777 TTSTFQGTSS
+1777 P
-1787 GYNLCIL
+1787 YNASQVTNSVCNLSIL

-1879 RQLHAAMTKG
+1879 RQLHAAMG
-1889 HPGYSPEDI
+1889 QGQPGYSPEDI

-1923 LATQLKTQL
+1923 LATQLKAQL

-1972 LVEQP
+1972 LIEQP
-1977 TFIPEHQKMKLVWKR
+1977 SFIPERQNIKLVWKK
-1992 RMYSLDKGKAWMPSS
+1992 RMYSLDKGKAWIPSP
-2007 KTLVDTHVMPVSS
+2007 KTLVGTHVMPISS
-2020 VIWQDL
+2020 SIWQDL
-2026 LAAIQSQNFQKAAAL
+2026 LLAIQNQNFQKAAAL
-2041 LLRWRGT
+2041 LLRSRGA
-2048 AQTSQHRSLGQVFRN
+2048 AQTSYQRPLGQMSRS
-2063 KCSHYVEVILE
+2063 KCSHYVEVVLE

-2101 MLTPGF
+2101 MLTPSF

-2128 TKDVYAEAQEY
+2128 TKDVYSDPQDY
-2139 SRVWEPLCA
+2139 SRVWKPLSA

-2163 LHGVPITWDQ
+2163 LYGVPITWDR
-2173 ERNDQGQMQGSFC
+2173 ERDSQGQMQGTFH
-2186 LTYSF
+2186 LTYTF

-2199 NFNFCY
+2199 NFSFCY
-2205 LCIRLEN
+2205 LCIRMEN
-2212 LKLQGPVE
+2212 LKLQGPAV
-2220 EEEEREKGK
+2220 
-2229 EAALC
+2229 
-2234 QGFKKLS
+2234 
-2241 LGNMA
+2241 
-2246 ADPPVVNTLDS
+2246 DPPMVNTLDS

-2280 SKKVDR
+2280 VKKVDR
-2286 REERQRI
+2286 REDRKTI
-2293 HFFLHHVAMEGIPME
+2293 HFFLHHVSMESIPVE
-2308 VTRKEACFT
+2308 VTRKGACFT
-2317 IEMIPKLLPDIRKEE
+2317 IEVIPKLLPDIRKEK
-2332 AIWKLK
+2332 AIWKLQ

-2343 VTSIALGQPIKEVSC
+2343 ITSIALGQPIKEGSYKTI
-2358 MAMKSSILKRQTFDI
+2358 KSSILKRRTFDI
-2373 PRGKF
+2373 PQGKF

-2414 VYWFHKLNQEK
+2414 VYWFNKLNQEK
-2425 PETAPLPLRGEK
+2425 SETDPLPLTGDSKDRG
-2437 KDKGEKC
+2437 DKC

-2463 QWKEELRPLQ
+2463 QWKEELKPLQ

-2478 MEAMEFPVPGSYRNM
+2478 MEAMEFPVPGSYRM
-2493 FRKNLREGKTKP
+2493 FRKNIREGKPKP
-2505 ELRQIILHH
+2505 ELRDIILHH

-2521 TYARKIMEFDTRV
+2521 PFFRKILEFDARV
-2534 KTVDQFSEEE
+2534 RKGDQFSEDE

-2549 SITTMARKYELSN
+2549 SITTMARTVELKN
-2562 HDIILCTCSCAASS
+2562 HGVILCTCSCAASS
-2576 ILTKQLNVKQI
+2576 ILVKHLNVKQI

-2608 RAEKVVL
+2608 QAEKVVL

-2634 GLEKSLFERYYRQ
+2634 GLEKSLFERYHGQ

-2656 MHKDICKFPSKE
+2656 MHNDICRFPSKE
-2668 FYDNKLKTSMELRRT
+2668 FYDNKLKTSLELKRM
-2683 PSVFSHPDQES
+2683 PSVFCHPDQVS
-2694 CPIIFGYVQGE
+2694 CPIIFGYVQGVE
-2705 EKSLVV
+2705 ESLLV

-2720 RANQDEVE
+2720 RANRDEVE
-2728 QVIRIAKQLT
+2728 HVVRIANQLT

-2795 SCSLSE
+2795 SCPPGE
-2801 IDGKPTKSWLK
+2801 IDGRPTKSWLK

-2848 MWHRLIDFY
+2848 MWQRLIDFY

-2865 ASSVQV
+2865 ASSVHV

-2876 IYH
+2876 VRH

>member
-1 MPSLKK
+1 MTWGPCGNTGPHPLGSANSNFAAGWISVSMGKDVPKHTPWKSCRNGLYGLRQPS
-7 GLLARLQ
+7 G
-14 SQLDRLQSQLDLRVG
+14 
-29 CSVCSEPLNES
+29 E
-40 TYKWHTIEHNCPR
+40 
-53 EILLARAKGAPEHK
+53 
-67 EWRKVGRRPS
+67 
-77 FPRPRRYEVCRY
+77 
-89 YKPGMGCRKHRNQCT
+89 RNQPGRMDSSPIKIDFCM
-104 FARSLEEALVWTFE
+104 
-118 RENNIPRLWL
+118 NINTVTMKCWCL
-128 KAKVQGNLYQGTPR
+128 
-142 ILTAAEEIGAEF
+142 
-154 GGYFQELCKPCFR
+154 LC
-167 NCPAQVTLRG
+167 
-177 PNLPCPHH
+177 
-185 GPSHLLIVH
+185 PS
-194 VTSEGFRKKQLVE
+194 
-207 IRPRPRQGHLLEYC
+207 
-221 MYVSRGY
+221 
-228 PCRHGAVRC
+228 
-237 QYAHSDVEMAIW
+237 
-249 EAESIGYLTRSDLLV
+249 
-264 LPASLES
+264 ASH
-271 GAGSG
+271 
-276 TIGEIG
+276 
-282 GRNGSPSVPP
+282 
-292 QIQLYCRVCL
+292 Q
-302 VTCSS
+302 
-307 QESFENHCSSL
+307 
-318 EHTQMLSY
+318 
-326 DHGALWEYRAPP
+326 
-338 IGLRKFKLC
+338 
-347 SRLDICEYGNG
+347 
-358 CTQAHSQEELQEW
+358 
-371 IMRAQAAQMREELAR
+371 
-386 QDGLLSY
+386 
-393 QDRLL
+393 
-398 HEYQHCHNEIQVMS
+398 MS

-421 CDQPLKCQVEDKKS
+421 CDQPLQCQVEDKKS
-435 QYRWKFIIHS
+435 QCRWKFIIHS

-458 MGAIFSLVCPGLP
+458 MGAVFSLVSPGLP

-482 HVQGTAMT
+482 HVQGAVMT
-490 SQVEVLVE
+490 FQVEVLVE
-498 CITFGSYEQWVA
+498 CITFGSYEQWVV
-510 FDFGCRPV
+510 FDFGRRPV
-518 LVQKLYVQVGQKE
+518 LVQKLHVQVGQRE
-531 TLGPPACIQDHN
+531 APGILPSCTQDHD
-543 CLLELIRWNSGNR
+543 CLLELIRWHSGNR
-556 CVVPC
+556 CVVPS
-561 VGRTAEQVKLLA
+561 VTRTAEQEKLLA
-573 KYKVSLQEL
+573 KYKVTPQDL
-582 ENYRSKASDQ
+582 EFYRSLASDQ
-592 IPITPGNYRER
+592 TPITLLNYRDR
-603 MHQFLYMEEEAQQE
+603 MHQFLYVEEEAQQE

-625 VEVTLT
+625 VDVTLT

-666 YLLSRAVSTAYVA
+666 YLLNRAVSTAYVA

-691 RVEVKATSEQNVW
+691 RVEVKHTSEQNVW

-709 HCCSALGLKDE
+709 HCCSALALKDE
-720 DIQIMEIQFQIDKTI
+720 DSKLMEIQFQIDKTV

-743 DALQDDRLVAPDVPA
+743 DALQDERLVAPDVPA
-758 CSLPSL
+758 CSLPFL
-764 KPPPQELRGNPKQK
+764 RPPPQELRGNPKQK

-784 TGTASGLSRVPPL
+784 TGTANGLRRVPPL

-859 VKNPESFL
+859 VKNTESFI

-881 SDGRS
+881 SDGHS
-886 FCFPTQEKL
+886 FCFPTLEKL
-895 KQHRIVITTTT
+895 KQHRIIITTTT

-912 VPSGFFS
+912 VPPGFFS

-1003 KAIISFVS
+1003 EAIISFVS

-1072 RIWAYQWNSPDLKQ
+1072 RIWDYQWNTPDLKQ
-1086 ICVVSHGSQVKILRQ
+1086 ICVVSHGSQVKTLRQ

-1191 CIEMSSVSPVDLT
+1191 CVEMHSVSPVDLT

-1215 QRWARQNGLHPM
+1215 QRWARQNGLHPVKA
-1227 NSPREDF
+1227 PREDVF
-1234 LEEEDND
+1234 EEEDND
-1241 NDIPSWVSDAE
+1241 SDIPSWVSDAE

-1268 NVAVTVSEDGLLN
+1268 NVAVTVTEDGLLN
-1281 VTSGARSRHQGQQYL
+1281 VTSGTRSRHQGQQYL

-1361 LTPELEEQGYSWRP
+1361 LTPELEDQGYSWRP
-1375 LGRVVG
+1375 MGRVVG

-1466 YPLGIILEILPLPV
+1466 YPLGIILEILPLPK

-1512 NCSKLNLYRGQWKDC
+1512 NYSKLSLHRGQWKDC

-1551 LGSHYEIAVHISDVA
+1551 LGNQYEIAVHISDVA
-1566 SFMPKDSALDR
+1566 SFMPKDGALDR

-1590 KDPVAMLPSRLSQD
+1590 KDPVSMLPSRLSQD
-1604 LFSLLPQQERRA
+1604 LFSLLPQQERRT
-1616 ISLILTVEKEGDR
+1616 ISLILTVEKEGDQ

-1660 GGAWLPLRLGTVEGC
+1660 GGARLPLRLGTVEGC

-1728 FLVHQDNTK
+1728 FLVHKDSTK
-1737 LITPLRCQA
+1737 LITPLRCQT
-1746 EPNPQQVAQLKDKYN
+1746 EPNPQQVAQLKDKYS

-1768 HLSYRLCGQ
+1768 HLSYRLCGR
-1777 TTSTFQGTSS
+1777 TASTSQVIRS

-1826 APAGLEF
+1826 ASAGLEF

-1844 SNSTSLSRAG
+1844 SNSTNLSRAG

-1879 RQLHAAMTKG
+1879 RQLHAAMG
-1889 HPGYSPEDI
+1889 QRQPGYSPEDI

-1923 LATQLKTQL
+1923 LATKLKAQL

-1952 FPMNRDTLPDPHL
+1952 FPMNRDTLPDPYL

-1977 TFIPEHQKMKLVWKR
+1977 TFIPERQNMKLVWR
-1992 RMYSLDKGKAWMPSS
+1992 RRIYSLDKGKAWTPSS
-2007 KTLVDTHVMPVSS
+2007 KTLVDTHVMPVRS
-2020 VIWQDL
+2020 VIWQEL
-2026 LAAIQSQNFQKAAAL
+2026 LVAIQNQNFQKAADL
-2041 LLRWRGT
+2041 LLRSKGA
-2048 AQTSQHRSLGQVFRN
+2048 AQTSYNRPLGQVFRS
-2063 KCSHYVEVILE
+2063 KCSHYVEVVLE

-2114 EKPIDCFSRYASQA
+2114 EKPIDCFSHYASLA
-2128 TKDVYAEAQEY
+2128 VKDVYSDAQEY

-2163 LHGVPITWDQ
+2163 LHGVSITWDQ
-2173 ERNDQGQMQGSFC
+2173 ERNSQGQMQGYFC
-2186 LTYSF
+2186 LTCSF

-2220 EEEEREKGK
+2220 EAEEREKGK

-2234 QGFKKLS
+2234 QGFRKLS
-2241 LGNMA
+2241 LCTEEV
-2246 ADPPVVNTLDS
+2246 DPPMVNTLDS

-2265 YTWVAHGLTDEMDQD
+2265 YTWVAHGLTAEMDQD
-2280 SKKVDR
+2280 AKKVDR
-2286 REERQRI
+2286 REERKRI
-2293 HFFLHHVAMEGIPME
+2293 HFFLHHVAMEGIPVE
-2308 VTRKEACFT
+2308 ITRPGASFT

-2338 YASPL
+2338 NASPL

-2358 MAMKSSILKRQTFDI
+2358 IAMKSSVLKRKTFDI

-2378 RLNKSQNSAV
+2378 RLNESQNNAI

-2425 PETAPLPLRGEK
+2425 PETAPLPLKGEK
-2437 KDKGEKC
+2437 RDKGEKC

-2478 MEAMEFPVPGSYRNM
+2478 MEAMEFPIPGSYRNM
-2493 FRKNLREGKTKP
+2493 FRRNIREGKPKP
-2505 ELRQIILHH
+2505 ELRDIILHH

-2521 TYARKIMEFDTRV
+2521 PYHRKILEFDSRV
-2534 KTVDQFSEEE
+2534 RMGDQFSEEE

-2549 SITTMARKYELSN
+2549 LITLKARKHELST

-2576 ILTKQLNVKQI
+2576 ILTKQLNIKQI

-2595 TEPESLIPLVNFP
+2595 TEPESLIPLVNYT

-2628 DHCQNL
+2628 DHCQSL
-2634 GLEKSLFERYYRQ
+2634 GLEKSLFERYHRQ

-2656 MHKDICKFPSKE
+2656 MHKEICKFPSKE
-2668 FYDNKLKTSMELRRT
+2668 FYDNKLKTSIELRRK
-2683 PSVFSHPDQES
+2683 PSVFSHQEQES

-2705 EKSLVV
+2705 EKSLLV

-2720 RANQDEVE
+2720 RANHDEVE
-2728 QVIRIAKQLT
+2728 QVVRITKQLT

-2763 RLLKEGI
+2763 QLLEKGI

-2795 SCSLSE
+2795 SCPLGE
-2801 IDGKPTKSWLK
+2801 IDGRPTKSWLK

-2837 IGNHYLLSCCP
+2837 IGNHYLLRCCP
-2848 MWHRLIDFY
+2848 MWQRLIDFY

-2876 IYH
+2876 VCH

>member
-14 SQLDRLQSQLDLRVG
+14 SQLDQLQSQLDLRVG

-128 KAKVQGNLYQGTPR
+128 KAKVQGSLYQGTPR

-177 PNLPCPHH
+177 PNLPCPQH
-185 GPSHLLIVH
+185 GPSPLLIVH
-194 VTSEGFRKKQLVE
+194 ISEGFRKKQLVE

-221 MYVSRGY
+221 MYVSRGH

-237 QYAHSDVEMAIW
+237 QYAHSDVEMAVW
-249 EAESIGYLTRSDLLV
+249 EAESMGCLTRSDLLV

-276 TIGEIG
+276 TSGEVG
-282 GRNGSPSVPP
+282 GRNGSPSAPP

-371 IMRAQAAQMREELAR
+371 IMRAQAAQMREESAR

-412 ESIHDVTVH
+412 ESIRDVTIH

-435 QYRWKFIIHS
+435 QCIWKFIIHS

-471 QGQLYA
+471 QRQLYA

-482 HVQGTAMT
+482 HVQDTAMT
-490 SQVEVLVE
+490 FQVEVLVE

-510 FDFGCRPV
+510 FDFGRRPV

-531 TLGPPACIQDHN
+531 TLGPPPCIQDHN
-543 CLLELIRWNSGNR
+543 CLLELIRWHSGNR
-556 CVVPC
+556 CVVPN
-561 VGRTAEQVKLLA
+561 VGRTAEQVNLLA
-573 KYKVSLQEL
+573 KYKVSPQEL

-592 IPITPGNYRER
+592 VSITPVNYRER

-720 DIQIMEIQFQIDKTI
+720 DTQLMEIQFQIDKTI

-764 KPPPQELRGNPKQK
+764 RPPPQELRGNPKQK
-778 QAISFI
+778 EAISFI
-784 TGTASGLSRVPPL
+784 TGTTSGQSRVPPL

-859 VKNPESFL
+859 VKNTESFL

-895 KQHRIVITTTT
+895 KQHRIIITTTT

-980 YQRETHEL
+980 YQKETHKL

-1025 GQIPGHP
+1025 GQIPAHP

-1138 LSSSVPHLEFF
+1138 LNSSVPHLEFF

-1191 CIEMSSVSPVDLT
+1191 CIEMRSVSPVDLT

-1227 NSPREDF
+1227 NSPREHS

-1281 VTSGARSRHQGQQYL
+1281 VTSGSRSRYQGQQYL

-1375 LGRVVG
+1375 MGRVVG
-1381 VLERGDRELIF
+1381 ILERGDRELIF

-1466 YPLGIILEILPLPV
+1466 YPLGIILEILPLPL

-1512 NCSKLNLYRGQWKDC
+1512 NCSKLNLHRGQWKDC

-1566 SFMPKDSALDR
+1566 SFMPKDGALDR

-1604 LFSLLPQQERRA
+1604 LFSLLPQQERRT
-1616 ISLILTVEKEGDR
+1616 ISLILTVEKESDR

-1703 SPLGSRSSHQMVQEL
+1703 SPLGSRSSHQMVEEL

-1746 EPNPQQVAQLKDKYN
+1746 EPNPQQVAQLKDKYS

-1992 RMYSLDKGKAWMPSS
+1992 RIYSLDKGKAWMPSS

-2026 LAAIQSQNFQKAAAL
+2026 LVAIQSQNFQKAAAL
-2041 LLRWRGT
+2041 LLRCRGT
-2048 AQTSQHRSLGQVFRN
+2048 VQTSHHRSLGQVSRS
-2063 KCSHYVEVILE
+2063 KCSHYVEVIVE

-2114 EKPIDCFSRYASQA
+2114 EKPIDCFSRYASQT
-2128 TKDVYAEAQEY
+2128 TKDVYSEAQEY

-2220 EEEEREKGK
+2220 GEEEREKGK

-2234 QGFKKLS
+2234 QGFRKLS
-2241 LGNMA
+2241 LGHTA
-2246 ADPPVVNTLDS
+2246 ANPSVVNTLDS

-2293 HFFLHHVAMEGIPME
+2293 HFFLHHVAMESIPVE

-2358 MAMKSSILKRQTFDI
+2358 VAMKSSILKRQTFDI

-2378 RLNKSQNSAV
+2378 KLNKSQNSAV

-2399 QGPPGTGKTVVGVHI
+2399 QGPPGTGKTMVGVHI

-2521 TYARKIMEFDTRV
+2521 PYARKIMEFDTRV
-2534 KTVDQFSEEE
+2534 KMGDQFSEEE
-2544 IEQYK
+2544 IELYK
-2549 SITTMARKYELSN
+2549 SITTTARKYELSN
-2562 HDIILCTCSCAASS
+2562 HDIILCTCSCSASS

-2634 GLEKSLFERYYRQ
+2634 GLEKSLFERYHRQ

-2683 PSVFSHPDQES
+2683 PSVFSHQDQES

-2720 RANQDEVE
+2720 KANQDEVE

-2795 SCSLSE
+2795 SCPLSE

>member
-14 SQLDRLQSQLDLRVG
+14 SQLDLCVG
-29 CSVCSEPLNES
+29 CSVCSQALNES
-40 TYKWHTIEHNCPR
+40 TYITHTIEHNCPR

-89 YKPGMGCRKHRNQCT
+89 YKPGMGCRKHHNQCT
-104 FARSLEEALVWTFE
+104 FARSPEEALVWTFE

-128 KAKVQGNLYQGTPR
+128 KAEVQGSLYQGTPR

-154 GGYFQELCKPCFR
+154 GGNFQELCKPCFR
-167 NCPAQVTLRG
+167 KCPPQVTFRG
-177 PNLPCPHH
+177 PNLPCPQHRA
-185 GPSHLLIVH
+185 SSLLIIH
-194 VTSEGFRKKQLVE
+194 ITSEGLRKKQLVE
-207 IRPRPRQGHLLEYC
+207 IRPKPWPGRVLEYC

-228 PCRHGAVRC
+228 PCRHGAIRC
-237 QYAHSDVEMAIW
+237 QYAHSDVEMAVW
-249 EAESIGYLTRSDLLV
+249 EAESMGCLTRSELLK
-264 LPASLES
+264 LPATLES
-271 GAGSG
+271 GIGAGTSG
-276 TIGEIG
+276 EDG
-282 GRNGSPSVPP
+282 GRNGSSSAPP
-292 QIQLYCRVCL
+292 QIQLYCRACL
-302 VTCSS
+302 VTCNS

-318 EHTQMLSY
+318 EHTQMVAY
-326 DHGALWEYRAPP
+326 DKGTLWEYRAPP

-358 CTQAHSQEELQEW
+358 CTQAHSVEELQEW
-371 IMRAQAAQMREELAR
+371 ILRAQAAQMREESAR

-398 HEYQHCHNEIQVMS
+398 HEYQHCNNEMLVS
-412 ESIHDVTVH
+412 SVSVH
-421 CDQPLKCQVEDKKS
+421 PSSDREKIRG
-435 QYRWKFIIHS
+435 RWTKT
-445 KDPLQHVALLKHQ
+445 PEAV
-458 MGAIFSLVCPGLP
+458 FSLVIPGLP
-471 QGQLYA
+471 PGQLYA
-477 QGSRF
+477 HGSRF
-482 HVQGTAMT
+482 HMQGAVMT
-490 SQVEVLVE
+490 FQVEVLVE
-498 CITFGSYEQWVA
+498 CIAFGSYEQWVA

-518 LVQKLYVQVGQKE
+518 LVRKLHVQVGQRK
-531 TLGPPACIQDHN
+531 TAGISPTCPQDHD
-543 CLLELIRWNSGNR
+543 CLMELIRWHSGNR
-556 CVVPC
+556 CVVPS
-561 VGRTAEQVKLLA
+561 VARADEQMRLLA
-573 KYKVSLQEL
+573 KYKLNPQQL
-582 ENYRSKASDQ
+582 EYYMSMASDH
-592 IPITPGNYRER
+592 IPITPVNYRDR
-603 MHQFLYMEEEAQQE
+603 MHQFLYVEEEAQQQ

-625 VEVTLT
+625 VQVTLT
-631 SKMQTLAMGMKFAP
+631 SKMQTLAMGLKCAAP
-645 SGELY
+645 GELF

-666 YLLSRAVSTAYVA
+666 YLLSRAVNTAYVA
-679 PVPAPDNHVYEV
+679 PVPAPDNRVYEV
-691 RVEVKATSEQNVW
+691 QVEVKATSDQNVW

-720 DIQIMEIQFQIDKTI
+720 DTKLMEIQFQIDRTV

-743 DALQDDRLVAPDVPA
+743 DALQDDKLVTPNMSA

-764 KPPPQELRGNPKQK
+764 RPPPQELRGNPKQK

-784 TGTASGLSRVPPL
+784 TGIASPLSRVPPL

-818 IKQPNTKVLI
+818 MKQPNTKVLI

-859 VKNPESFL
+859 VKSTESFL
-867 NQTDPTTLQYCCLS
+867 NQTDPTTLQYCCLT
-881 SDGRS
+881 DDRR
-886 FCFPTQEKL
+886 FFRDPTQAEL
-895 KQHRIVITTTT
+895 KQHRIIITTTT
-906 LSRSLC
+906 LSRSLD
-912 VPSGFFS
+912 VPPGFFS

-936 PLAYATQKTRIVL
+936 PLAYATRNTRIVL

-962 VGARKSAD
+962 VGDRKSAD

-980 YQRETHEL
+980 YQRENHEL
-988 ASQSRVIFHENYRST
+988 AFQSRVIFHENYRST

-1032 CKYPLMFCH
+1032 EKHPLMFCH

-1072 RIWAYQWNSPDLKQ
+1072 SIWAYQWNSPDLKQ
-1086 ICVVSHGSQVKILRQ
+1086 ICVVSHGSQVKTLRQ

-1191 CIEMSSVSPVDLT
+1191 CVEMRSVSPVDLT

-1215 QRWARQNGLHPM
+1215 QRWARQNGLHPVKIAM
-1227 NSPREDF
+1227 EDY

-1241 NDIPSWVSDAE
+1241 NDTASWVSDAE

-1268 NVAVTVSEDGLLN
+1268 NVAVTVTEDGLLN
-1281 VTSGARSRHQGQQYL
+1281 VTSGARTHHQGQQYL

-1375 LGRVVG
+1375 MGRVVG

-1466 YPLGIILEILPLPV
+1466 YPLGIILEILPLPL

-1490 MEYSLNA
+1490 MEYSLSA

-1512 NCSKLNLYRGQWKDC
+1512 NYSKFSLRQGQWKDC

-1551 LGSHYEIAVHISDVA
+1551 LGTQYEIAVHISDVA
-1566 SFMPKDSALDR
+1566 SFMPKDGALDR

-1604 LFSLLPQQERRA
+1604 LFSLLPHQERRT
-1616 ISLILTVEKEGDR
+1616 ISLILTVEKEGDQ
-1629 VVQWHITPSMIC
+1629 VVKWHITPSMIR

-1683 QVLRRSRLQGDCYY
+1683 QVLRRGRLKGDCYY

-1703 SPLGSRSSHQMVQEL
+1703 SPLGSRSSHQMVEEL
-1718 MILFNSYVAE
+1718 MILFNSYVAK
-1728 FLVHQDNTK
+1728 FLVHKDSTK
-1737 LITPLRCQA
+1737 SITPLRCQA
-1746 EPNPQQVAQLKDKYN
+1746 EPNPQQVGQLKEKYR
-1761 HLLPLSL
+1761 HLLPVSL

-1777 TTSTFQGTSS
+1777 PYNASQVNSS
-1787 GYNLCIL
+1787 VCNLSIL
-1794 RPLWDH
+1794 CPLWDH

-1879 RQLHAAMTKG
+1879 RQLHAAMG
-1889 HPGYSPEDI
+1889 QGQPGYSPEDI

-1923 LATQLKTQL
+1923 LATQLKAQL

-1977 TFIPEHQKMKLVWKR
+1977 SFIPERQNIKLVWKK
-1992 RMYSLDKGKAWMPSS
+1992 RMYSLDKGKAWTPSP

-2020 VIWQDL
+2020 SIWQDL
-2026 LAAIQSQNFQKAAAL
+2026 LLAIQNQNFQKAAAL
-2041 LLRWRGT
+2041 LLRSRGT
-2048 AQTSQHRSLGQVFRN
+2048 AQNSYRRPIGQMSRS
-2063 KCSHYVEVILE
+2063 KCSHYVEVVLE

-2101 MLTPGF
+2101 MLTPSF

-2128 TKDVYAEAQEY
+2128 TKDVYSDPQDY
-2139 SRVWEPLCA
+2139 SRVWKPLSA

-2163 LHGVPITWDQ
+2163 LYGVPITWDR
-2173 ERNDQGQMQGSFC
+2173 ERNSQGQMQGTFY
-2186 LTYSF
+2186 LTYTF

-2205 LCIRLEN
+2205 LCIRMEN
-2212 LKLQGPVE
+2212 LKLQV
-2220 EEEEREKGK
+2220 
-2229 EAALC
+2229 
-2234 QGFKKLS
+2234 
-2241 LGNMA
+2241 
-2246 ADPPVVNTLDS
+2246 DPPMVNTLDS

-2280 SKKVDR
+2280 AKKVDR
-2286 REERQRI
+2286 REERTTI
-2293 HFFLHHVAMEGIPME
+2293 HFFLHHVSMENIPVE
-2308 VTRKEACFT
+2308 VTRKGACFT
-2317 IEMIPKLLPDIRKEE
+2317 IEMIPKLLPDIRKEK
-2332 AIWKLK
+2332 AIWKLQ

-2343 VTSIALGQPIKEVSC
+2343 ITSIALGQPIKEGQSQSGIWVLSYS
-2358 MAMKSSILKRQTFDI
+2358 APQDSVWFIDRKRDGQTEKGTEEGPWERHRTFDI
-2373 PRGKF
+2373 PQGKF
-2378 RLNKSQNSAV
+2378 KLNKSQNSAV

-2414 VYWFHKLNQEK
+2414 VYWFNKLNQEK
-2425 PETAPLPLRGEK
+2425 PETDPLPLTGDNKNR
-2437 KDKGEKC
+2437 GEKC

-2463 QWKEELRPLQ
+2463 QWKEELKPLQ

-2478 MEAMEFPVPGSYRNM
+2478 MEAMEFPVPGSYRKM
-2493 FRKNLREGKTKP
+2493 FRKNTREGKPKP
-2505 ELRQIILHH
+2505 ELRDIVLHH

-2521 TYARKIMEFDTRV
+2521 PFFRKIIEFDARV
-2534 KTVDQFSEEE
+2534 RKGDQFSEDE
-2544 IEQYK
+2544 IEEYK
-2549 SITTMARKYELSN
+2549 SITKLARMVELKN
-2562 HDIILCTCSCAASS
+2562 HGIILCTCSCAASS
-2576 ILTKQLNVKQI
+2576 ILVKHLNVKQI
-2587 LIDEAGMS
+2587 LIDEAGMA

-2608 RAEKVVL
+2608 QAEKVVL

-2634 GLEKSLFERYYRQ
+2634 GLEKSLFERYHGQ
-2647 AWMLDTQYR
+2647 AWMLDIQYR
-2656 MHKDICKFPSKE
+2656 MHNDICRFPSKE
-2668 FYDNKLKTSMELRRT
+2668 FYDNKLKTSLKLKRM
-2683 PSVFSHPDQES
+2683 PSVFCHPDQVS
-2694 CPIIFGYVQGE
+2694 CPIIFGYVQGVE
-2705 EKSLVV
+2705 ESLLV

-2720 RANQDEVE
+2720 RANRDEVDH
-2728 QVIRIAKQLT
+2728 VVRIANQLT

-2795 SCSLSE
+2795 SCPPGE
-2801 IDGKPTKSWLK
+2801 IDGRPTKSWLK

-2848 MWHRLIDFY
+2848 MWQRLIDFY

-2871 RQRPA
+2871 RQRSA
-2876 IYH
+2876 VRH

>member
-1 MPSLKK
+1 MDSSPTRTGFYMNINTATMKYRCFLCPS
-7 GLLARLQ
+7 A
-14 SQLDRLQSQLDLRVG
+14 
-29 CSVCSEPLNES
+29 
-40 TYKWHTIEHNCPR
+40 
-53 EILLARAKGAPEHK
+53 
-67 EWRKVGRRPS
+67 
-77 FPRPRRYEVCRY
+77 
-89 YKPGMGCRKHRNQCT
+89 
-104 FARSLEEALVWTFE
+104 
-118 RENNIPRLWL
+118 
-128 KAKVQGNLYQGTPR
+128 
-142 ILTAAEEIGAEF
+142 
-154 GGYFQELCKPCFR
+154 
-167 NCPAQVTLRG
+167 
-177 PNLPCPHH
+177 
-185 GPSHLLIVH
+185 
-194 VTSEGFRKKQLVE
+194 
-207 IRPRPRQGHLLEYC
+207 
-221 MYVSRGY
+221 
-228 PCRHGAVRC
+228 
-237 QYAHSDVEMAIW
+237 
-249 EAESIGYLTRSDLLV
+249 
-264 LPASLES
+264 
-271 GAGSG
+271 
-276 TIGEIG
+276 
-282 GRNGSPSVPP
+282 
-292 QIQLYCRVCL
+292 
-302 VTCSS
+302 
-307 QESFENHCSSL
+307 
-318 EHTQMLSY
+318 TQ
-326 DHGALWEYRAPP
+326 
-338 IGLRKFKLC
+338 
-347 SRLDICEYGNG
+347 
-358 CTQAHSQEELQEW
+358 
-371 IMRAQAAQMREELAR
+371 
-386 QDGLLSY
+386 
-393 QDRLL
+393 
-398 HEYQHCHNEIQVMS
+398 MS
-412 ESIHDVTVH
+412 ESIRDVTIH

-435 QYRWKFIIHS
+435 QCIWKFIIHS

-471 QGQLYA
+471 QRQLYA

-482 HVQGTAMT
+482 HVQDTAMT
-490 SQVEVLVE
+490 FQVEVLVE

-510 FDFGCRPV
+510 FDFGRRPV

-531 TLGPPACIQDHN
+531 TLGPPPCIQDHN
-543 CLLELIRWNSGNR
+543 CLLELIRWHSGNR
-556 CVVPC
+556 CVVPN
-561 VGRTAEQVKLLA
+561 VGRTAEQVNLLA
-573 KYKVSLQEL
+573 KYKVSPQEL

-592 IPITPGNYRER
+592 VSITPVNYRER

-720 DIQIMEIQFQIDKTI
+720 DTQLMEIQFQIDKTI

-764 KPPPQELRGNPKQK
+764 RPPPQELRGNPKQK
-778 QAISFI
+778 EAISFI
-784 TGTASGLSRVPPL
+784 TGTTSGQSRVPPL

-859 VKNPESFL
+859 VKNTESFL

-895 KQHRIVITTTT
+895 KQHRIIITTTT

-980 YQRETHEL
+980 YQKETHKL

-1025 GQIPGHP
+1025 GQIPAHP

-1138 LSSSVPHLEFF
+1138 LNSSVPHLEFF

-1191 CIEMSSVSPVDLT
+1191 CIEMRSVSPVDLT

-1227 NSPREDF
+1227 NSPREHS

-1281 VTSGARSRHQGQQYL
+1281 VTSGSRSRYQGQQYL

-1375 LGRVVG
+1375 MGRVVG
-1381 VLERGDRELIF
+1381 ILERGDRELIF

-1466 YPLGIILEILPLPV
+1466 YPLGIILEILPLPL

-1512 NCSKLNLYRGQWKDC
+1512 NCSKLNLHRGQWKDC

-1566 SFMPKDSALDR
+1566 SFMPKDGALDR

-1604 LFSLLPQQERRA
+1604 LFSLLPQQERRT
-1616 ISLILTVEKEGDR
+1616 ISLILTVEKESDR

-1703 SPLGSRSSHQMVQEL
+1703 SPLGSRSSHQMVEEL

-1746 EPNPQQVAQLKDKYN
+1746 EPNPQQVAQLKDKYS

-1992 RMYSLDKGKAWMPSS
+1992 RIYSLDKGKAWMPSS

-2026 LAAIQSQNFQKAAAL
+2026 LVAIQSQNFQKAAAL
-2041 LLRWRGT
+2041 LLRCRGT
-2048 AQTSQHRSLGQVFRN
+2048 VQTSHHRSLGQVSRS
-2063 KCSHYVEVILE
+2063 KCSHYVEVIVE

-2114 EKPIDCFSRYASQA
+2114 EKPIDCFSRYASQT
-2128 TKDVYAEAQEY
+2128 TKDVYSEAQEY

-2220 EEEEREKGK
+2220 GEEEREKGK

-2234 QGFKKLS
+2234 QGFRKLS
-2241 LGNMA
+2241 LGHTA
-2246 ADPPVVNTLDS
+2246 ANPSVVNTLDS

-2293 HFFLHHVAMEGIPME
+2293 HFFLHHVAMESIPVE

-2358 MAMKSSILKRQTFDI
+2358 VAMKSSILKRQTFDI

-2378 RLNKSQNSAV
+2378 KLNKSQNSAV

-2399 QGPPGTGKTVVGVHI
+2399 QGPPGTGKTMVGVHI

-2521 TYARKIMEFDTRV
+2521 PYARKIMEFDTRV
-2534 KTVDQFSEEE
+2534 KMGDQFSEEE
-2544 IEQYK
+2544 IELYK
-2549 SITTMARKYELSN
+2549 SITTTARKYELSN
-2562 HDIILCTCSCAASS
+2562 HDIILCTCSCSASS

-2634 GLEKSLFERYYRQ
+2634 GLEKSLFERYHRQ

-2683 PSVFSHPDQES
+2683 PSVFSHQDQES

-2720 RANQDEVE
+2720 KANQDEVE

-2795 SCSLSE
+2795 SCPLSE

>member
-14 SQLDRLQSQLDLRVG
+14 SQLDLCVG
-29 CSVCSEPLNES
+29 CSVCSQALNES
-40 TYKWHTIEHNCPR
+40 TYITHTIEHNCPR

-89 YKPGMGCRKHRNQCT
+89 YKPGMGCRKHHNQCT
-104 FARSLEEALVWTFE
+104 FARSPEEALVWTFE

-128 KAKVQGNLYQGTPR
+128 KAEVQGSLYQGTPR

-154 GGYFQELCKPCFR
+154 GGNFQELCKPCFR
-167 NCPAQVTLRG
+167 KCPPQVTFRG
-177 PNLPCPHH
+177 PNLPCPQHRA
-185 GPSHLLIVH
+185 SSLLIIH
-194 VTSEGFRKKQLVE
+194 ITSEGLRKKQLVE
-207 IRPRPRQGHLLEYC
+207 IRPKPWPGRVLEYC

-228 PCRHGAVRC
+228 PCRHGAIRC
-237 QYAHSDVEMAIW
+237 QYAHSDVEMAVW
-249 EAESIGYLTRSDLLV
+249 EAESMGCLTRSELLK
-264 LPASLES
+264 LPATLES
-271 GAGSG
+271 GIGAGTSG
-276 TIGEIG
+276 EDG
-282 GRNGSPSVPP
+282 GRNGSSSAPP
-292 QIQLYCRVCL
+292 QIQLYCRACL
-302 VTCSS
+302 VTCNS

-318 EHTQMLSY
+318 EHTQMVAY
-326 DHGALWEYRAPP
+326 DKGTLWEYRAPP

-358 CTQAHSQEELQEW
+358 CTQAHSVEELQEW
-371 IMRAQAAQMREELAR
+371 ILRAQAAQMREESAR

-398 HEYQHCHNEIQVMS
+398 HEYQHCNNEMLVS
-412 ESIHDVTVH
+412 SVSVH
-421 CDQPLKCQVEDKKS
+421 PSSDREKIRG
-435 QYRWKFIIHS
+435 RWTKT
-445 KDPLQHVALLKHQ
+445 PEAV
-458 MGAIFSLVCPGLP
+458 FSLVIPGLP
-471 QGQLYA
+471 PGQLYA
-477 QGSRF
+477 HGSRF
-482 HVQGTAMT
+482 HMQGAVMT
-490 SQVEVLVE
+490 FQVEVLVE
-498 CITFGSYEQWVA
+498 CIAFGSYEQWVA

-518 LVQKLYVQVGQKE
+518 LVRKLHVQVGQRK
-531 TLGPPACIQDHN
+531 TAGISPTCPQDHD
-543 CLLELIRWNSGNR
+543 CLMELIRWHSGNR
-556 CVVPC
+556 CVVPS
-561 VGRTAEQVKLLA
+561 VARADEQMRLLA
-573 KYKVSLQEL
+573 KYKLNPQQL
-582 ENYRSKASDQ
+582 EYYMSMASDH
-592 IPITPGNYRER
+592 IPITPVNYRDR
-603 MHQFLYMEEEAQQE
+603 MHQFLYVEEEAQQQ

-625 VEVTLT
+625 VQVTLT
-631 SKMQTLAMGMKFAP
+631 SKMQTLAMGLKCAAP
-645 SGELY
+645 GELF

-666 YLLSRAVSTAYVA
+666 YLLSRAVNTAYVA
-679 PVPAPDNHVYEV
+679 PVPAPDNRVYEV
-691 RVEVKATSEQNVW
+691 QVEVKATSDQNVW

-720 DIQIMEIQFQIDKTI
+720 DTKLMEIQFQIDRTV

-743 DALQDDRLVAPDVPA
+743 DALQDDKLVTPNMSA

-764 KPPPQELRGNPKQK
+764 RPPPQELRGNPKQK

-784 TGTASGLSRVPPL
+784 TGIASPLSRVPPL

-818 IKQPNTKVLI
+818 MKQPNTKVLI

-859 VKNPESFL
+859 VKSTESFL
-867 NQTDPTTLQYCCLS
+867 NQTDPTTLQYCCLT
-881 SDGRS
+881 DDRR
-886 FCFPTQEKL
+886 FFRDPTQAEL
-895 KQHRIVITTTT
+895 KQHRIIITTTT
-906 LSRSLC
+906 LSRSLD
-912 VPSGFFS
+912 VPPGFFS

-936 PLAYATQKTRIVL
+936 PLAYATRNTRIVL

-962 VGARKSAD
+962 VGDRKSAD

-980 YQRETHEL
+980 YQRENHEL
-988 ASQSRVIFHENYRST
+988 AFQSRVIFHENYRST

-1032 CKYPLMFCH
+1032 EKHPLMFCH

-1072 RIWAYQWNSPDLKQ
+1072 SIWAYQWNSPDLKQ
-1086 ICVVSHGSQVKILRQ
+1086 ICVVSHGSQVKTLRQ

-1191 CIEMSSVSPVDLT
+1191 CVEMRSVSPVDLT

-1215 QRWARQNGLHPM
+1215 QRWARQNGLHPVKIAM
-1227 NSPREDF
+1227 EDY

-1241 NDIPSWVSDAE
+1241 NDTASWVSDAE

-1268 NVAVTVSEDGLLN
+1268 NVAVTVTEDGLLN
-1281 VTSGARSRHQGQQYL
+1281 VTSGARTHHQGQQYL

-1375 LGRVVG
+1375 MGRVVG

-1466 YPLGIILEILPLPV
+1466 YPLGIILEILPLPL

-1490 MEYSLNA
+1490 MEYSLSA

-1512 NCSKLNLYRGQWKDC
+1512 NYSKFSLRQGQWKDC

-1551 LGSHYEIAVHISDVA
+1551 LGTQYEIAVHISDVA
-1566 SFMPKDSALDR
+1566 SFMPKDGALDR

-1604 LFSLLPQQERRA
+1604 LFSLLPHQERRT
-1616 ISLILTVEKEGDR
+1616 ISLILTVEKEGDQ
-1629 VVQWHITPSMIC
+1629 VVKWHITPSMIR

-1683 QVLRRSRLQGDCYY
+1683 QVLRRGRLKGDCYY

-1703 SPLGSRSSHQMVQEL
+1703 SPLGSRSSHQMVEEL
-1718 MILFNSYVAE
+1718 MILFNSYVAK
-1728 FLVHQDNTK
+1728 FLVHKDSTK
-1737 LITPLRCQA
+1737 SITPLRCQA
-1746 EPNPQQVAQLKDKYN
+1746 EPNPQQVGQLKEKYR
-1761 HLLPLSL
+1761 HLLPVSL

-1777 TTSTFQGTSS
+1777 PYNASQVNSS
-1787 GYNLCIL
+1787 VCNLSIL
-1794 RPLWDH
+1794 CPLWDH

-1879 RQLHAAMTKG
+1879 RQLHAAMG
-1889 HPGYSPEDI
+1889 QGQPGYSPEDI

-1923 LATQLKTQL
+1923 LATQLKAQL

-1977 TFIPEHQKMKLVWKR
+1977 SFIPERQNIKLVWKK
-1992 RMYSLDKGKAWMPSS
+1992 RMYSLDKGKAWTPSP

-2020 VIWQDL
+2020 SIWQDL
-2026 LAAIQSQNFQKAAAL
+2026 LLAIQNQNFQKAAAL
-2041 LLRWRGT
+2041 LLRSRGT
-2048 AQTSQHRSLGQVFRN
+2048 AQNSYRRPIGQMSRS
-2063 KCSHYVEVILE
+2063 KCSHYVEVVLE

-2101 MLTPGF
+2101 MLTPSF

-2128 TKDVYAEAQEY
+2128 TKDVYSDPQDY
-2139 SRVWEPLCA
+2139 SRVWKPLSA

-2163 LHGVPITWDQ
+2163 LYGVPITWDR
-2173 ERNDQGQMQGSFC
+2173 ERNSQGQMQGTFY
-2186 LTYSF
+2186 LTYTF

-2205 LCIRLEN
+2205 LCIRMEN
-2212 LKLQGPVE
+2212 LKLQV
-2220 EEEEREKGK
+2220 
-2229 EAALC
+2229 
-2234 QGFKKLS
+2234 
-2241 LGNMA
+2241 
-2246 ADPPVVNTLDS
+2246 DPPMVNTLDS

-2280 SKKVDR
+2280 AKKVDR
-2286 REERQRI
+2286 REERTTI
-2293 HFFLHHVAMEGIPME
+2293 HFFLHHVSMENIPVE
-2308 VTRKEACFT
+2308 VTRKGACFT
-2317 IEMIPKLLPDIRKEE
+2317 IEMIPKLLPDIRKEK
-2332 AIWKLK
+2332 AIWKLQ

-2343 VTSIALGQPIKEVSC
+2343 ITSIALGQPIKEGQSQSGIWVLSYS
-2358 MAMKSSILKRQTFDI
+2358 APQDSVWFIDRKRDGQTE
-2373 PRGKF
+2373 K
-2378 RLNKSQNSAV
+2378 
-2388 LEALQKPFTLI
+2388 
-2399 QGPPGTGKTVVGVHI
+2399 GTGKTVVGVHI
-2414 VYWFHKLNQEK
+2414 VYWFNKLNQEK
-2425 PETAPLPLRGEK
+2425 PETDPLPLTGDNKNR
-2437 KDKGEKC
+2437 GEKC

-2463 QWKEELRPLQ
+2463 QWKEELKPLQ

-2478 MEAMEFPVPGSYRNM
+2478 MEAMEFPVPGSYRKM
-2493 FRKNLREGKTKP
+2493 FRKNTREGKPKP
-2505 ELRQIILHH
+2505 ELRDIVLHH

-2521 TYARKIMEFDTRV
+2521 PFFRKIIEFDARV
-2534 KTVDQFSEEE
+2534 RKGDQFSEDE
-2544 IEQYK
+2544 IEEYK
-2549 SITTMARKYELSN
+2549 SITKLARMVELKN
-2562 HDIILCTCSCAASS
+2562 HGIILCTCSCAASS
-2576 ILTKQLNVKQI
+2576 ILVKHLNVKQI
-2587 LIDEAGMS
+2587 LIDEAGMA

-2608 RAEKVVL
+2608 QAEKVVL

-2634 GLEKSLFERYYRQ
+2634 GLEKSLFERYHGQ
-2647 AWMLDTQYR
+2647 AWMLDIQYR
-2656 MHKDICKFPSKE
+2656 MHNDICRFPSKE
-2668 FYDNKLKTSMELRRT
+2668 FYDNKLKTSLKLKRM
-2683 PSVFSHPDQES
+2683 PSVFCHPDQVS
-2694 CPIIFGYVQGE
+2694 CPIIFGYVQGVE
-2705 EKSLVV
+2705 ESLLV

-2720 RANQDEVE
+2720 RANRDEVDH
-2728 QVIRIAKQLT
+2728 VVRIANQLT

-2795 SCSLSE
+2795 SCPPGE
-2801 IDGKPTKSWLK
+2801 IDGRPTKSWLK

-2848 MWHRLIDFY
+2848 MWQRLIDFY

-2871 RQRPA
+2871 RQRSA
-2876 IYH
+2876 VRH

>member
-1 MPSLKK
+1 MSLSLSLSLSQPS
-7 GLLARLQ
+7 
-14 SQLDRLQSQLDLRVG
+14 
-29 CSVCSEPLNES
+29 
-40 TYKWHTIEHNCPR
+40 H
-53 EILLARAKGAPEHK
+53 ILLL
-67 EWRKVGRRPS
+67 S
-77 FPRPRRYEVCRY
+77 
-89 YKPGMGCRKHRNQCT
+89 T
-104 FARSLEEALVWTFE
+104 
-118 RENNIPRLWL
+118 
-128 KAKVQGNLYQGTPR
+128 
-142 ILTAAEEIGAEF
+142 
-154 GGYFQELCKPCFR
+154 
-167 NCPAQVTLRG
+167 
-177 PNLPCPHH
+177 
-185 GPSHLLIVH
+185 
-194 VTSEGFRKKQLVE
+194 
-207 IRPRPRQGHLLEYC
+207 
-221 MYVSRGY
+221 
-228 PCRHGAVRC
+228 
-237 QYAHSDVEMAIW
+237 
-249 EAESIGYLTRSDLLV
+249 
-264 LPASLES
+264 
-271 GAGSG
+271 
-276 TIGEIG
+276 
-282 GRNGSPSVPP
+282 SPSP
-292 QIQLYCRVCL
+292 
-302 VTCSS
+302 
-307 QESFENHCSSL
+307 
-318 EHTQMLSY
+318 
-326 DHGALWEYRAPP
+326 
-338 IGLRKFKLC
+338 
-347 SRLDICEYGNG
+347 
-358 CTQAHSQEELQEW
+358 
-371 IMRAQAAQMREELAR
+371 
-386 QDGLLSY
+386 
-393 QDRLL
+393 
-398 HEYQHCHNEIQVMS
+398 
-412 ESIHDVTVH
+412 
-421 CDQPLKCQVEDKKS
+421 
-435 QYRWKFIIHS
+435 
-445 KDPLQHVALLKHQ
+445 
-458 MGAIFSLVCPGLP
+458 FS
-471 QGQLYA
+471 
-477 QGSRF
+477 
-482 HVQGTAMT
+482 
-490 SQVEVLVE
+490 
-498 CITFGSYEQWVA
+498 
-510 FDFGCRPV
+510 
-518 LVQKLYVQVGQKE
+518 
-531 TLGPPACIQDHN
+531 
-543 CLLELIRWNSGNR
+543 
-556 CVVPC
+556 
-561 VGRTAEQVKLLA
+561 
-573 KYKVSLQEL
+573 
-582 ENYRSKASDQ
+582 
-592 IPITPGNYRER
+592 
-603 MHQFLYMEEEAQQE
+603 
-617 LVAKLNLQ
+617 
-625 VEVTLT
+625 
-631 SKMQTLAMGMKFAP
+631 
-645 SGELY
+645 
-650 AKVPIP
+650 
-656 CSLTPDTDQG
+656 
-666 YLLSRAVSTAYVA
+666 
-679 PVPAPDNHVYEV
+679 
-691 RVEVKATSEQNVW
+691 
-704 LLLPA
+704 
-709 HCCSALGLKDE
+709 
-720 DIQIMEIQFQIDKTI
+720 
-735 FGIWHQAI
+735 
-743 DALQDDRLVAPDVPA
+743 
-758 CSLPSL
+758 
-764 KPPPQELRGNPKQK
+764 KQK
-778 QAISFI
+778 C
-784 TGTASGLSRVPPL
+784 L
-797 LIYGPFG
+797 
-804 TGKTYTLAMATLEV
+804 
-818 IKQPNTKVLI
+818 
-828 CTHTNSAADIYIREY
+828 Y

-859 VKNPESFL
+859 VKSTESFL
-867 NQTDPTTLQYCCLS
+867 NQTDPTTLQYCCLT
-881 SDGRS
+881 DDRR
-886 FCFPTQEKL
+886 FFRDPTQAEL
-895 KQHRIVITTTT
+895 KQHRIIITTTT
-906 LSRSLC
+906 LSRSLD
-912 VPSGFFS
+912 VPPGFFS

-936 PLAYATQKTRIVL
+936 PLAYATRNTRIVL

-962 VGARKSAD
+962 VGDRKSAD

-980 YQRETHEL
+980 YQRENHEL
-988 ASQSRVIFHENYRST
+988 AFQSRVIFHENYRST

-1032 CKYPLMFCH
+1032 EKHPLMFCH

-1072 RIWAYQWNSPDLKQ
+1072 SIWAYQWNSPDLKQ
-1086 ICVVSHGSQVKILRQ
+1086 ICVVSHGSQVKTLRQ

-1191 CIEMSSVSPVDLT
+1191 CVEMRSVSPVDLT

-1215 QRWARQNGLHPM
+1215 QRWARQNGLHPVKIAM
-1227 NSPREDF
+1227 EDY

-1241 NDIPSWVSDAE
+1241 NDTASWVSDAE

-1268 NVAVTVSEDGLLN
+1268 NVAVTVTEDGLLN
-1281 VTSGARSRHQGQQYL
+1281 VTSGARTHHQGQQYL

-1375 LGRVVG
+1375 MGRVVG

-1466 YPLGIILEILPLPV
+1466 YPLGIILEILPLPL

-1490 MEYSLNA
+1490 MEYSLSA

-1512 NCSKLNLYRGQWKDC
+1512 NYSKFSLRQGQWKDC

-1551 LGSHYEIAVHISDVA
+1551 LGTQYEIAVHISDVA
-1566 SFMPKDSALDR
+1566 SFMPKDGALDR

-1604 LFSLLPQQERRA
+1604 LFSLLPHQERRT
-1616 ISLILTVEKEGDR
+1616 ISLILTVEKEGDQ
-1629 VVQWHITPSMIC
+1629 VVKWHITPSMIR

-1683 QVLRRSRLQGDCYY
+1683 QVLRRGRLKGDCYY

-1703 SPLGSRSSHQMVQEL
+1703 SPLGSRSSHQMVEEL
-1718 MILFNSYVAE
+1718 MILFNSYVAK
-1728 FLVHQDNTK
+1728 FLVHKDSTK
-1737 LITPLRCQA
+1737 SITPLRCQA
-1746 EPNPQQVAQLKDKYN
+1746 EPNPQQVGQLKEKYR
-1761 HLLPLSL
+1761 HLLPVSL

-1777 TTSTFQGTSS
+1777 PYNASQVNSS
-1787 GYNLCIL
+1787 VCNLSIL
-1794 RPLWDH
+1794 CPLWDH

-1879 RQLHAAMTKG
+1879 RQLHAAMG
-1889 HPGYSPEDI
+1889 QGQPGYSPEDI

-1923 LATQLKTQL
+1923 LATQLKAQL

-1977 TFIPEHQKMKLVWKR
+1977 SFIPERQNIKLVWKK
-1992 RMYSLDKGKAWMPSS
+1992 RMYSLDKGKAWTPSP

-2020 VIWQDL
+2020 SIWQDL
-2026 LAAIQSQNFQKAAAL
+2026 LLAIQNQNFQKAAAL
-2041 LLRWRGT
+2041 LLRSRGT
-2048 AQTSQHRSLGQVFRN
+2048 AQNSYRRPIGQMSRS
-2063 KCSHYVEVILE
+2063 KCSHYVEVVLE

-2101 MLTPGF
+2101 MLTPSF

-2128 TKDVYAEAQEY
+2128 TKDVYSDPQDY
-2139 SRVWEPLCA
+2139 SRVWKPLSA

-2163 LHGVPITWDQ
+2163 LYGVPITWDR
-2173 ERNDQGQMQGSFC
+2173 ERNSQGQMQGTFY
-2186 LTYSF
+2186 LTYTF

-2205 LCIRLEN
+2205 LCIRMEN
-2212 LKLQGPVE
+2212 LKLQAV
-2220 EEEEREKGK
+2220 
-2229 EAALC
+2229 
-2234 QGFKKLS
+2234 
-2241 LGNMA
+2241 
-2246 ADPPVVNTLDS
+2246 DPPMVNTLDS

-2280 SKKVDR
+2280 AKKVDR
-2286 REERQRI
+2286 REERTTI
-2293 HFFLHHVAMEGIPME
+2293 HFFLHHVSMENIPVE
-2308 VTRKEACFT
+2308 VTRKGACFT
-2317 IEMIPKLLPDIRKEE
+2317 IEMIPKLLPDIRKEK
-2332 AIWKLK
+2332 AIWKLQ

-2343 VTSIALGQPIKEVSC
+2343 ITSIALGQPIKEGSYKTI
-2358 MAMKSSILKRQTFDI
+2358 KSSILKHRTFDI
-2373 PRGKF
+2373 PQGKF
-2378 RLNKSQNSAV
+2378 KLNKSQNSAV

-2414 VYWFHKLNQEK
+2414 VYWFNKLNQEK
-2425 PETAPLPLRGEK
+2425 PETDPLPLTGDNKNR
-2437 KDKGEKC
+2437 GEKC

-2454 VDVVSEILL
+2454 VDVVSGKL
-2463 QWKEELRPLQ
+2463 WKEELKPLQ

-2478 MEAMEFPVPGSYRNM
+2478 MEAMEFPVPGSYRKM
-2493 FRKNLREGKTKP
+2493 FRKNTREGKPKP
-2505 ELRQIILHH
+2505 ELRDIVLHH

-2521 TYARKIMEFDTRV
+2521 PFFRKIIEFDARV
-2534 KTVDQFSEEE
+2534 RKGDQFSEDE
-2544 IEQYK
+2544 IEEYK
-2549 SITTMARKYELSN
+2549 SITKLARMVELKN
-2562 HDIILCTCSCAASS
+2562 HGIILCTCSCAASS
-2576 ILTKQLNVKQI
+2576 ILVKHLNVKQI
-2587 LIDEAGMS
+2587 LIDEAGMA

-2608 RAEKVVL
+2608 QAEKVVL

-2634 GLEKSLFERYYRQ
+2634 GLEKSLFERYHGQ
-2647 AWMLDTQYR
+2647 AWMLDIQYR
-2656 MHKDICKFPSKE
+2656 MHNDICRFPSKE
-2668 FYDNKLKTSMELRRT
+2668 FYDNKLKTSLKLKRM
-2683 PSVFSHPDQES
+2683 PSVFCHPDQVS
-2694 CPIIFGYVQGE
+2694 CPIIFGYVQGVE
-2705 EKSLVV
+2705 ESLLV

-2720 RANQDEVE
+2720 RANRDEVDH
-2728 QVIRIAKQLT
+2728 VVRIANQLT

-2795 SCSLSE
+2795 SCPPGE
-2801 IDGKPTKSWLK
+2801 IDGRPTKSWLK

-2848 MWHRLIDFY
+2848 MWQRLIDFY

-2871 RQRPA
+2871 RQRSA
-2876 IYH
+2876 VRH